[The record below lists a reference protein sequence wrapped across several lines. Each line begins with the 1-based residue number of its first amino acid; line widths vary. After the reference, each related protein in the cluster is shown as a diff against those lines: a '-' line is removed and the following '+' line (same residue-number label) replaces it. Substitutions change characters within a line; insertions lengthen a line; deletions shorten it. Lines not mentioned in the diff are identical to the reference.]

1 MNCYSVLAKY
11 YDVLMGDF
19 DYDGYVAFLKSFLS
33 GEGVD
38 LCCGTGNIAIE
49 LASYCTMTG
58 VDYSGEMLNVA
69 AEKARK
75 AGKKVVWVNQR
86 AEDFAPSHPV
96 DFVTCVCDGF
106 NYLDYKTLAKTLDK
120 ISDYV
125 KVGGKLVF
133 DLSSSNKIREV
144 LGNNTFCEDYDDITY
159 IWNNTFDRDEERVE
173 MQISFFEKQKGDIYL
188 RIDEEHTQY
197 AHKTQDVINL
207 LKEKWSVRAY
217 DADTMSEPVEKTQ
230 RVLFVAT
237 KK

>member
-133 DLSSSNKIREV
+133 DLSSSYKLREV

-207 LKEKWSVRAY
+207 LKEKWSVRVY

>member
-58 VDYSGEMLNVA
+58 VDYSDEMLNVA

-133 DLSSSNKIREV
+133 DLSSSYKLREV

-207 LKEKWSVRAY
+207 LKEKWSVRVY

>member
-133 DLSSSNKIREV
+133 DLSSSYKLREV

-159 IWNNTFDRDEERVE
+159 IWNNTFDRDEECVE

>member
-19 DYDGYVAFLKSFLS
+19 DYDGYAAFLKSFLS

-133 DLSSSNKIREV
+133 DLSSSYKLREV

-159 IWNNTFDRDEERVE
+159 IWNNIFDRDEERVE

>member
-133 DLSSSNKIREV
+133 DLSSSYKLREV

>member
-75 AGKKVVWVNQR
+75 AGKKVVWVNQI

-133 DLSSSNKIREV
+133 DLSSSYKLREV

-207 LKEKWSVRAY
+207 LKEKWSVRVY

>member
-19 DYDGYVAFLKSFLS
+19 DYDGYVAFLKSLLS

-49 LASYCTMTG
+49 LADYCTMTG
-58 VDYSGEMLNVA
+58 VDFSSQMLNVA
-69 AEKARK
+69 TEKARK
-75 AGKKVVWVNQR
+75 AGKRVVWVNQSV
-86 AEDFAPSHPV
+86 EDFVPSHPV

-106 NYLDYKTLAKTLDK
+106 NYLDSKTLVKTLDK
-120 ISDYV
+120 ISGYV
-125 KVGGKLVF
+125 KTGGKLVF
-133 DLSSSNKIREV
+133 DVSSSYKLREV

-159 IWNNTFDRDEERVE
+159 IWNNTFNEDGECVE
-173 MQISFFEKQKGDIYL
+173 MQISFFEKQKGDTYL
-188 RIDEEHTQY
+188 RVDEEHIQY
-197 AHKTQDVINL
+197 AHKTQDIINL
-207 LKEKWSVRAY
+207 LKEKWSVQVY
-217 DADTMSEPVEKTQ
+217 DADGMAQPVERTQ

>member
-58 VDYSGEMLNVA
+58 VDYSDEMLNVA

-120 ISDYV
+120 IRDYV

-133 DLSSSNKIREV
+133 DLSSSYKLREV
-144 LGNNTFCEDYDDITY
+144 LGNNTFCEDYDNITY

>member
-69 AEKARK
+69 AEKAHK

-133 DLSSSNKIREV
+133 DLSSSYKLREV

-207 LKEKWSVRAY
+207 LKEKWRVRAY
-217 DADTMSEPVEKTQ
+217 DADKMSEPVEKTQ